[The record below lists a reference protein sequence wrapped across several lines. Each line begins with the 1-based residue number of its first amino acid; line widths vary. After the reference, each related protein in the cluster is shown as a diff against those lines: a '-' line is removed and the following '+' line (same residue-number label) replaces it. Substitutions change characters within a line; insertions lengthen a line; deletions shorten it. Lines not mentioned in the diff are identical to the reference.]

1 MAEPLPAEALP
12 EPPVVTSEPPRYDRE
27 LSWVA
32 FNGRVL
38 QEAADP
44 GVPLNE
50 RINFLAIFSSN
61 LDEFFRVRVAAL
73 RALLRL
79 RRKKRKKLDFDPAA
93 TLDELHRRVTAQQ
106 ERFGA
111 VFREEVLPALARHGL
126 HLREHRGLPPE
137 HAAWLDGYF
146 RDRVAALL
154 HPVVLGEAHVGDPL
168 APFLENGRLYLAVEL
183 WPRGVELRSGEP
195 TTALVEIP
203 SPPLGRF
210 VELPPEGAP
219 EEERVHSERTVL
231 FLDDVV
237 RHGLPLL
244 FPGHEVGP
252 SWAVK
257 LTRDADL
264 QVDDEFSGDLVAKI
278 RKGLERRSQGVP
290 SRFLYDARM
299 PHYLLLRLQQGLELE
314 DEDLVVGG
322 RYHNLSDLWTLP
334 RPGDPGLSYP
344 PFPPL
349 PHPELAG
356 VPSLF
361 EAIRA
366 QDYLLHFPYQ
376 RYDPVVRLFEEAAAD
391 PAVEEVWVTLYRIAR
406 DSAVVRQLIAAA
418 EAGKRVEV
426 FVEVKARFDEENNL
440 TWAGRMEEAGVRVH
454 YSMPGLKV
462 HAKAALFARREG
474 DGSDGSSL
482 RHYAYLGTG
491 NFNEKTARIYA
502 DHGLMTADPRLTADA
517 RRVFAFLT
525 GEDEHPR
532 FEHLLVA
539 PFALREGVYAL
550 IERERAHARAGRRG
564 ALYAKM
570 NGLEDDDMIEKL
582 CEAAQAGVDVRL
594 MVRGL
599 CRLVPGVEGVSEG
612 IRARSIV
619 DRFLEHA
626 RAWLFHDGGDERLYL
641 ASADWMKRNLS
652 HRVEVAFPIYDA
664 ALREEL
670 KAILDLQWADDT
682 KARVLDAE
690 QSNAYWR
697 PPEPRGV
704 RAQFDT
710 YRLLAERVEKAP

>member
-1 MAEPLPAEALP
+1 MAEPLPVAALP
-12 EPPVVTSEPPRYDRE
+12 EPPVVTPEPPLYDRE

-44 GVPLNE
+44 SVPLNE

-79 RRKKRKKLDFDPAA
+79 RRKKRRKLDFDPAA
-93 TLDELHRRVTAQQ
+93 TLDEIHRRVTAQQ

-137 HAAWLDGYF
+137 QAAWLDGYF

-154 HPVVLGEAHVGDPL
+154 RPVVLGDAHVGDPL

-195 TTALVEIP
+195 ATALVEIP
-203 SPPLGRF
+203 APPLGRF
-210 VELPPEGAP
+210 VEPPPEGAP
-219 EEERVHSERTVL
+219 EGERTVL

-237 RHGLPLL
+237 RHGLTAL

-264 QVDDEFSGDLVAKI
+264 QVDDEFSGDLVEKI
-278 RKGLERRSQGVP
+278 RKGLERRPHGLP

-314 DEDLVVGG
+314 DEDLVAGG

-334 RPGDPGLSYP
+334 RPEDPVLSYP

-349 PHPELAG
+349 PHPDLAG
-356 VPSLF
+356 APSLF
-361 EAIRA
+361 EAVRV
-366 QDYLLHFPYQ
+366 QDRLLHFPYH
-376 RYDPVVRLFEEAAAD
+376 RYDPVLRLFEEAAAD

-406 DSAVVRQLIAAA
+406 DSAIVQRLMAAA
-418 EAGKRVEV
+418 KAGKRVEV

-454 YSMPGLKV
+454 YSMPGLKA
-462 HAKAALFARREG
+462 HAKLALFARREG
-474 DGSDGSSL
+474 RGEADGEAARRD
-482 RHYAYLGTG
+482 YAYLGTG

-502 DHGLMTADPRLTADA
+502 DHGLMTADPRLTADV
-517 RRVFAFLT
+517 RRVFSFLT
-525 GEDEHPR
+525 GEDEDPR

-539 PFALREGVYAL
+539 PFALREGVCAL
-550 IERERAHARAGRRG
+550 IERETAHARAGRRG

-570 NGLEDDDMIEKL
+570 NALEDDDVIEKL
-582 CEAAQAGVDVRL
+582 YEADRAGVDVRL

-599 CRLVPGVEGVSEG
+599 CRLVPGVEGFSAGV
-612 IRARSIV
+612 RARSIV

-626 RAWLFHDGGDERLYL
+626 RVWLFHDGGDERLYL

-652 HRVEVAFPIYDA
+652 HRVEVAFPVYDA
-664 ALREEL
+664 ALRAEL
-670 KAILDLQWADDT
+670 KALLDLQWADDT

-710 YRLLAERVEKAP
+710 YRLLAERVEDAR

>member
-1 MAEPLPAEALP
+1 MPLPVAALP
-12 EPPVVTSEPPRYDRE
+12 EPPVVTTAPPLYDRE
-27 LSWVA
+27 LSWIA

-61 LDEFFRVRVAAL
+61 LDEFFRVRVAGL

-79 RRKKRKKLDFDPAA
+79 RKKKRRKLDFDPAA
-93 TLDELHRRVTAQQ
+93 LLDEIHARVTAQQ
-106 ERFGA
+106 ERFGE
-111 VFREEVLPALARHGL
+111 VFREEILPALAQHGL

-137 HAAWLDGYF
+137 QALWLDGYF
-146 RDRVAALL
+146 RDRVAPLL
-154 HPVVLGEAHVGDPL
+154 HPFVLAEEHVGDPL
-168 APFLENGRLYLAVEL
+168 APFLENGRLYLVVEL

-195 TTALVEIP
+195 SVALVEIP

-210 VELPPEGAP
+210 VELPAEGAP
-219 EEERVHSERTVL
+219 EGERTVL

-237 RHGLPLL
+237 RHGLPAL
-244 FPGHEVGP
+244 FPGHAVGP

-264 QVDDEFSGDLVAKI
+264 QVDDEFSGDLVQKI

-299 PHYLLLRLQQGLELE
+299 PHYLLVRLQEGLELE

-334 RPGDPGLSYP
+334 RPDVPALSYP

-349 PHPELAG
+349 PHPELEGA
-356 VPSLF
+356 PSLF
-361 EAIRA
+361 AAIAER
-366 QDYLLHFPYQ
+366 DRLLHFPYQ
-376 RYDPVVRLFEEAAAD
+376 RYDTVVRLFEEAAAD
-391 PAVEEVWVTLYRIAR
+391 PAVEEVYCTLYRVAR
-406 DSAVVRQLIAAA
+406 DSAVVQRLIAAA

-462 HAKAALFARREG
+462 HAKLALFARRE
-474 DGSDGSSL
+474 DGAL
-482 RHYAYLGTG
+482 RDYAYLGTG
-491 NFNEKTARIYA
+491 NFNEKTARVYA
-502 DHGLMTADPRLTADA
+502 DHALLTADRRLTADV

-525 GEDEHPR
+525 GEDEEPR

-539 PFALREGVYAL
+539 PFTLREGVNDFIA
-550 IERERAHARAGRRG
+550 REAEQAREGRRG
-564 ALYAKM
+564 AIYAKM
-570 NGLEDDDMIEKL
+570 NALEDEDMIEQL
-582 CEAAQAGVDVRL
+582 YAASQAGVDVRL
-594 MVRGL
+594 MVRAIL
-599 CRLVPGVEGVSEG
+599 RLVPGVEGVSEG
-612 IRARSIV
+612 IRARAIV

-626 RAWLFHDGGDERLYL
+626 RVWRFHTGGEDRLYL

-652 HRVEVAFPIYDA
+652 HRVEAAFPIYDPG
-664 ALREEL
+664 LRAEL
-670 KAILDLQWADDT
+670 EAILDLQWADDT

-690 QSNAYWR
+690 QSNAYHR
-697 PPEPRGV
+697 PPTPRGV
-704 RAQFDT
+704 RAQLDT
-710 YRLLAERVEKAP
+710 YRMLAERVEEAH